1 MLGKLVQPGGKVRIA
16 QAVGT
21 SNGLLTA
28 EKLVTQLKLAGLTN
42 IQEPKKLNS
51 LNIEHLKTIREILL
65 VPENEDFEVVEIE
78 CNSPNFVIGS
88 SKPLSFAH
96 KIRKLDKKS
105 DGKKAQKHFIH
116 KELSFHSYLNIC
128 YLQCCSLGNQHG
140 SVCVVNYLFSR
151 HPERC

>member
-51 LNIEHLKTIREILL
+51 LNNEHLKTIREILL

-88 SKPLSFAH
+88 SKLLSFAH

-116 KELSFHSYLNIC
+116 KELSFYVYPNIC
-128 YLQCCSLGNQHG
+128 HLQHIT
-140 SVCVVNYLFSR
+140 VR
-151 HPERC
+151 